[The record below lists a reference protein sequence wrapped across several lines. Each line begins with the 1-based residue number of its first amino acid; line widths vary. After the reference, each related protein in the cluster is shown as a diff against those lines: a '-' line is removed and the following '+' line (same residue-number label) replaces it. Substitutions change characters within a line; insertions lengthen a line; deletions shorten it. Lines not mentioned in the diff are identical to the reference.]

1 MKSDQMIVLF
11 SEVLNQKPELFQGE
25 VLKDLTRLE
34 ISLDETEKESELDR
48 IESVMDAVIDFCE
61 VNPEIYE
68 KLQEMGSELKLNQ
81 VDNSGQNSIERLTTS
96 VNKILDLN
104 FLNREEL

>member
-1 MKSDQMIVLF
+1 MKSEQMIIFF

-48 IESVMDAVIDFCE
+48 IESVMDAVTDFCE
-61 VNPEIYE
+61 VNPEIYA
-68 KLQEMGSELKLNQ
+68 KLQEMESEPEFNK
-81 VDNSGQNSIERLTTS
+81 VDYTGQESIERLSRS